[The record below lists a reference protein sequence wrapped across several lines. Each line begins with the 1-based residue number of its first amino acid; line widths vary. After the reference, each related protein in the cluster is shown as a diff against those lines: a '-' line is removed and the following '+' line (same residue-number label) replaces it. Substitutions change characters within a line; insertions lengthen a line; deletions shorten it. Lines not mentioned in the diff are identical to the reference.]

1 LSSRQLSINKQ
12 QSLDKNRRQ
21 DNEKTS
27 FADNTYEMKSDFRV
41 TMVKMFQMQISDFWS
56 LTFSL
61 GIATW
66 LLVIIFEPGY
76 YNMVIGYQV

>member
-1 LSSRQLSINKQ
+1 LSISKQ

-27 FADNTYEMKSDFRV
+27 SADNTYEMKSDFRV
-41 TMVKMFQMQISDFWS
+41 TTVKMLQVLISDFWS

-61 GIATW
+61 GIGAW
-66 LLVIIFEPGY
+66 LLVIIFEPGHC
-76 YNMVIGYQV
+76 NMVIGYQV